1 MASTQFECQYCTT
14 SLLGKK
20 YVHKD
25 DHLYC
30 VSCYDRIFSNYCE
43 QCKEPIE
50 SDSKDLCYKNRHW
63 HEGCFKCTKCDH
75 SLVEKP
81 FVAKD
86 ERLLCTDCYSNEC
99 SSKCFHCKRN
109 IMPGSRKMEFKGNYW
124 HETCFVC
131 EHCRQPIGT
140 KPLISKESGNYCVPC
155 FEKEFAHY
163 CNFCKKVITSG
174 GITFRDQLW
183 HKECFLCSGCQKEL
197 CEEAFMSRD
206 DFPFCLDCYNHLYAK
221 KCAAC
226 TKPITGLRGA
236 KFICFQER
244 QWHSECFNCGKCSIS
259 LVGEGFL
266 TQNME
271 IFCRKCGS
279 GADTDA

>member
-1 MASTQFECQYCTT
+1 MTTARFDCQYCTA

-20 YVHKD
+20 YVLKND
-25 DHLYC
+25 NPYC

-43 QCKEPIE
+43 ECKEPIE
-50 SDSKDLCYKNRHW
+50 SDSKDLCYKGRHW
-63 HEGCFKCTKCDH
+63 HEGCFNCAKCNH

-81 FVAKD
+81 FAAKD
-86 ERLLCTDCYSNEC
+86 ERLLCSECYSNEC
-99 SSKCFHCKRN
+99 SSKCFHCKKT

-163 CNFCKKVITSG
+163 CSFCKKVITSG
-174 GITFRDQLW
+174 GITFHDQPW
-183 HKECFLCSGCQKEL
+183 HKECFLCSGCRKEL
-197 CEEAFMSRD
+197 CEEEFMSRD
-206 DFPFCLDCYNHLYAK
+206 DYPFCLDCYNHLYAK

-226 TKPITGLRGA
+226 TKPITVESSYIF
-236 KFICFQER
+236 KER
-244 QWHSECFNCGKCSIS
+244 KEFHCKAS
-259 LVGEGFL
+259 
-266 TQNME
+266 
-271 IFCRKCGS
+271 
-279 GADTDA
+279 

>member
-1 MASTQFECQYCTT
+1 MTSTQFDCQYCTA

-20 YVHKD
+20 YVLKD
-25 DHLYC
+25 DNLYC
-30 VSCYDRIFSNYCE
+30 ISCYDRIFSNYCE

-63 HEGCFKCTKCDH
+63 HEGCFRCNKCHH

-99 SSKCFHCKRN
+99 SSKCFHCKRT

-174 GITFRDQLW
+174 GITFRDQIW
-183 HKECFLCSGCQKEL
+183 HKECFLCSGCRKEL
-197 CEEAFMSRD
+197 YEEAFMSKD

-226 TKPITGLRGA
+226 TKPITA
-236 KFICFQER
+236 TFDYER
-244 QWHSECFNCGKCSIS
+244 KRYSILLKKQS
-259 LVGEGFL
+259 
-266 TQNME
+266 TRNM
-271 IFCRKCGS
+271 
-279 GADTDA
+279 A

>member
-1 MASTQFECQYCTT
+1 
-14 SLLGKK
+14 
-20 YVHKD
+20 
-25 DHLYC
+25 
-30 VSCYDRIFSNYCE
+30 
-43 QCKEPIE
+43 
-50 SDSKDLCYKNRHW
+50 
-63 HEGCFKCTKCDH
+63 
-75 SLVEKP
+75 
-81 FVAKD
+81 
-86 ERLLCTDCYSNEC
+86 
-99 SSKCFHCKRN
+99 
-109 IMPGSRKMEFKGNYW
+109 MEFKGNYW

-174 GITFRDQLW
+174 GITFRDQIW
-183 HKECFLCSGCQKEL
+183 HKECFLCSGCRKEL
-197 CEEAFMSRD
+197 YEEAFMSKD

-236 KFICFQER
+236 KFICFQDR
-244 QWHSECFNCGKCSIS
+244 QWHSECFNCGKCSVS

-271 IFCRKCGS
+271 ILCRKCGS
-279 GADTDA
+279 GADTDM

>member
-1 MASTQFECQYCTT
+1 MTTAQFYCQYCMA

-20 YVHKD
+20 YVLKD
-25 DHLYC
+25 DNPYC

-43 QCKEPIE
+43 ECKEPIE
-50 SDSKDLCYKNRHW
+50 SGSKDLCYKGRHW
-63 HEGCFKCTKCDH
+63 HEGCFNCTKCNH

-81 FVAKD
+81 FAAKD
-86 ERLLCTDCYSNEC
+86 ERLLCSECYSNEC
-99 SSKCFHCKRN
+99 SSKCFHCKKT

-163 CNFCKKVITSG
+163 CSFCKKVITSG
-174 GITFRDQLW
+174 GITFRDQPW
-183 HKECFLCSGCQKEL
+183 HKECFLCSGCRKEL
-197 CEEAFMSRD
+197 CEEEFMSRD
-206 DFPFCLDCYNHLYAK
+206 DYPFCLDCYNHLYAK

-226 TKPITGLRGA
+226 TKPITAHQAPPSLGFSRQEHWSGLPFPSPKGT
-236 KFICFQER
+236 IER
-244 QWHSECFNCGKCSIS
+244 KKVKS
-259 LVGEGFL
+259 LSCV
-266 TQNME
+266 
-271 IFCRKCGS
+271 R
-279 GADTDA
+279 

>member
-20 YVHKD
+20 YVLKD

-163 CNFCKKVITSG
+163 CNFCKKLRKSLLILRLCV
-174 GITFRDQLW
+174 L
-183 HKECFLCSGCQKEL
+183 KEK
-197 CEEAFMSRD
+197 
-206 DFPFCLDCYNHLYAK
+206 
-221 KCAAC
+221 
-226 TKPITGLRGA
+226 TGLRGA
-236 KFICFQER
+236 KFICFQDR
-244 QWHSECFNCGKCSIS
+244 QWHSECFNCGKCSVS

-266 TQNME
+266 TQNTE

-279 GADTDA
+279 GADASDV